1 MKGSKL
7 KVLRAVVA
15 LERFTVADVVGWAGL
30 ESSQVIPQL
39 ARLQDEAVIEHDT
52 NHPEKTDK
60 PRPAHRPVRHYRVS
74 TEVSSRQK
82 AFDEI
87 RVLRAAIGEDPVSQ
101 RLSVIEGR
109 LKELQ
114 RLLSAFRDK
123 NLAIDPNQRTEYEAE
138 LRSIENVL
146 DEAVLEIDEEDKELT
161 RRVVDLRKVQE
172 ELGSELLPASPAPD
186 VHPARV
192 PVEVGPVGM
201 KVAPDFVSELR
212 LLLHHLSHHPNR
224 TALAEL
230 ERVSAEL
237 KPIAGQIMEMKDFVE
252 HLNPDYNLEARLDY
266 AVSRIAAEVAPDLNI
281 LVPLTEN
288 LLRLAPD
295 KDRFIFEFNYGNLMA
310 WAGNDRDAFKYWKR
324 SVAEVGSIDTPF
336 RVVIGGLVDHA
347 KMNEKVV
354 EELKSAA
361 RHSRGLISMA
371 SKSPVEEIECLY
383 SPTAALSDPF
393 LGKIDLTAK
402 APDARYAVY
411 GLVFRD
417 LFRAQAGI
425 SYSRLATT
433 LVRSGVEYHKAWEAS
448 QRVNSGEILV
458 LLGHFG
464 NPPSESDLAELRSML
479 RTKFSADVIDL
490 RPSEG
495 VRASG
500 SAVAW

>member
-7 KVLRAVVA
+7 KVMRAVVA
-15 LERFTVADVVGWAGL
+15 LERFTVADLVGWTGL

-52 NHPEKTDK
+52 DRPVKTDK

-74 TEVSSRQK
+74 SEASNRQK
-82 AFDEI
+82 TFDEI
-87 RVLRAAIGEDPVSQ
+87 RMLRAAIGEDPISQ

-123 NLAIDPNQRTEYEAE
+123 KLGIDRGQQTEYEVE

-161 RRVVDLRKVQE
+161 RRVDNLRKVQE
-172 ELGSELLPASPAPD
+172 ELSSSLSATPAPG
-186 VHPARV
+186 VHSVRV

-212 LLLHHLSHHPNR
+212 LLLHHLSHHPSR
-224 TALAEL
+224 TALTEL
-230 ERVSAEL
+230 ERVSPEL
-237 KPIAGQIMEMKDFVE
+237 KPIFSQIMEMREFVE
-252 HLNPDYNLEARLDY
+252 HLNPAYNPEARLDY

-281 LVPLTEN
+281 LLPLTES
-288 LLRLAPD
+288 LLRIAPD

-310 WAGNDRDAFKYWKR
+310 WAGNDKDAFKYWKG
-324 SVAEVGSIDTPF
+324 SVAEVGSIGTPF
-336 RVVIGGLVDHA
+336 RVVIGGLVDPA

-354 EELKSAA
+354 EELESAA

-371 SKSPVEEIECLY
+371 SKTSVETIECLY

-393 LGKIDLTAK
+393 LGKIDLAVK

-417 LFRAQAGI
+417 LFRAQPGI

-433 LVRSGVEYHKAWEAS
+433 LVRSGVGHHKAWEAS

-464 NPPSESDLAELRSML
+464 DPPSESDLGELRSML

-490 RPSEG
+490 RPSEE

-500 SAVAW
+500 SVVAG